1 MIKVSSPALLAY
13 LTFPVPERIGGTY
26 DAIIVNG
33 KYDWYIMPLQD
44 RQNGTGNLSPD
55 QMHMCQVRTFLL
67 YQLFQL
73 PGCFPVIEII
83 DDVFYRLQQ
92 FTSGFLLFRKIRFI
106 FRRIILRPSQCKID
120 NLFAMHPQQLHRTE
134 IHDLRTTLTIVKDV
148 NLQNFH

>member
-83 DDVFYRLQQ
+83 DDVFTGFNSSLRVS
-92 FTSGFLLFRKIRFI
+92 FDSGKYD
-106 FRRIILRPSQCKID
+106 SYS
-120 NLFAMHPQQLHRTE
+120 E
-134 IHDLRTTLTIVKDV
+134 G
-148 NLQNFH
+148 